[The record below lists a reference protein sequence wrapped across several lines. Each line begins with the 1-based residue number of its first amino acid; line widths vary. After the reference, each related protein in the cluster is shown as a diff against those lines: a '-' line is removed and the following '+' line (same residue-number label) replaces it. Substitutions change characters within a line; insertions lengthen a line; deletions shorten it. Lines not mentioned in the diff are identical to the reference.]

1 MYQKEIREQ
10 FHDQTDVIE
19 SVTVV
24 LKTSSLRSPSNVK
37 STKQHSK
44 SPDRHFS
51 VTATISYA
59 ASPIFYTAER
69 KDTVSRLFHQPKN
82 WPLISNSRHSS
93 PGNVPT
99 VTTRKYRTQGISGTL
114 VDTTLRTFCWLPV
127 LFRRHSAASDENS
140 VLLSESEKWSL

>member
-82 WPLISNSRHSS
+82 WPLIS
-93 PGNVPT
+93 
-99 VTTRKYRTQGISGTL
+99 VTTRKYRIQDISGTL

-127 LFRRHSAASDENS
+127 LFRRHSAVSDENS